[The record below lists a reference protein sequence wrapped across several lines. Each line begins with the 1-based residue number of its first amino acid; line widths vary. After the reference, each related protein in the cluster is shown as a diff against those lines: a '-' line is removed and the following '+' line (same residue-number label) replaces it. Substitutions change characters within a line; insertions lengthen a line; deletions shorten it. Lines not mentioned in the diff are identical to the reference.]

1 MPDASSRPPV
11 VLISP
16 NVWDRAQIP
25 PLIDASRLPYKVQS
39 YGPDLEHSLEVLDA
53 DAFIRRAVDDL
64 SAMKVR
70 GVTSSSDYPGC
81 LLASFVAQELGL
93 PGPDPRSLLLCS
105 HKYYARLAQSAA
117 VPEATPQFR
126 LLNPR
131 ATPFRDFDLPFPVF
145 VKPVKSWFSQF
156 ARRVE
161 SFEEM
166 RAFLTSPG
174 VATHLRDFVRPMN
187 QLLARYPDFEVD
199 AGYMLAE
206 EVLTGQQVTL
216 EGLVT
221 QGRVIVVGIVD
232 SVMYARSNSFEHFD
246 YPSSL
251 APEVAERMRLLSER
265 AMSHVGFDQGLF
277 NVEFIYDS
285 VADSIGIVEIN
296 PRMCGQFADL
306 MGAVNGTNTYELLFA
321 LAVGATIPP
330 VRPGGTHRLGTSY
343 VLRHF
348 QDAVVVRAPDL
359 TTVAERAGPASVTL
373 VSAFYGDGDRLS
385 DNDFESDGYSYR
397 YAVVNVVADSPET
410 LAEHLTIARNA
421 LTFDFAAA

>member
-1 MPDASSRPPV
+1 MPDASNRPPV

-16 NVWDRAQIP
+16 NVWDRAQIQ
-25 PLIDASRLPYKVQS
+25 PLVDRNLLPYTVQP

-53 DAFIRRAVDDL
+53 DAFIRRAVEDL
-64 SAMKVR
+64 SDKNVQ

-81 LLASFVAQELGL
+81 LLASFIAQELDL

-105 HKYYARLAQSAA
+105 HKYYARLAQLAA

-126 LLNPR
+126 LLDPN
-131 ATPFRDFDLPFPVF
+131 ATRMRDFDLPFPVF

-161 SFEEM
+161 SPEEM
-166 RAFLTSPG
+166 RAFLTSSG
-174 VATHLRDFVRPMN
+174 VVNHLRDFVRPMN
-187 QLLARYPDFEVD
+187 QLLARYPDFDVD
-199 AGYMLAE
+199 AGYVLAE

-232 SVMYARSNSFEHFD
+232 SVMYAGSTSFERFD

-277 NVEFIYDS
+277 NVEFIYDR

-296 PRMCGQFADL
+296 PRMCGQYADL

-321 LAVGATIPP
+321 LAVGAVLPP
-330 VRPGGTHRLGTSY
+330 VRPGGTSRLGTSY

-348 QDAVVVRAPDL
+348 QDAVVVRAPDP
-359 TTVAERAGPASVTL
+359 TAAAERAGPGSVTL
-373 VSAFYGDGDRLS
+373 ISTFYGDGDRLS

-397 YAVVNVVADSPET
+397 YAVVNLVADSPED
-410 LAEHLTIARNA
+410 LAGHLTIARSELA
-421 LTFDFAAA
+421 FDFAAA

>member
-1 MPDASSRPPV
+1 MPDESNRPPV

-16 NVWDRAQIP
+16 NIWDRAQIQ
-25 PLIDASRLPYKVQS
+25 PLVDRSLLPYTVQP

-53 DAFIRRAVDDL
+53 DAFIRRAVEDL
-64 SAMKVR
+64 SGLNVQ

-81 LLASFVAQELGL
+81 LLASFIAQELGL

-105 HKYYARLAQSAA
+105 HKYYARLAQLAA

-126 LLNPR
+126 LLNPS
-131 ATPFRDFDLPFPVF
+131 ATPMRDFDLPFPVF

-161 SFEEM
+161 SAEEM

-174 VATHLRDFVRPMN
+174 VANHLRDFVRPMN

-221 QGRVIVVGIVD
+221 QGRVIVVGLVD
-232 SVMYARSNSFEHFD
+232 SVMYADSTSFEHFD

-251 APEVAERMRLLSER
+251 APDVAERMRLLSER

-277 NVEFIYDS
+277 NVEFIYDR
-285 VADSIGIVEIN
+285 VTDSIGIVEVN

-306 MGAVNGTNTYELLFA
+306 MGAVNGTNTYELLCA
-321 LAVGATIPP
+321 LAVGAALPP
-330 VRPGGTHRLGTSY
+330 VRPGGMRRLGISY
-343 VLRHF
+343 VFRHF
-348 QDAVVVRAPDL
+348 QDAVVVRAPDP
-359 TTVAERAGPASVTL
+359 TAAAERAGPASVTL
-373 VSAFYGDGDRLS
+373 TSTFYRDGDRLS

-397 YAVVNVVADSPET
+397 YAVVNLVADSPED
-410 LAEHLTIARNA
+410 LADHLVIARSA
-421 LTFDFAAA
+421 LAFDFAPA